1 MSRGCSSP
9 EAGRLHGLPRARFL
23 DRESLRALIPQW
35 EALAAAA
42 AAPNPFYEPWALL
55 PALEADPAPFLCV
68 AVEADG
74 ALAALFPLEPVRRY
88 RGLPLRVLRS
98 WRNRHQLLCT
108 PLVRKGFEA
117 VSFDALLNFLGRQA
131 SIVELDYLVA
141 TGPLR
146 EALQGWTVTSSFE
159 RALLRRT
166 ASAEAYLAAALDGN
180 TRRELR
186 RKEKRLKEAGRVE
199 YVRLAPGGDVARW
212 IGEFLRLEAS
222 GWKGEAGGALAC
234 SDAGRRY
241 GEALFRGAFGRGR
254 LLAGGIDLDGRP
266 IAREMCLVAGEGAF
280 SFRIAYDEAF
290 GRYAPGLLGELHT
303 VRVLHEH
310 PALQWVDSATGSD
323 NVTIGK
329 LWKDRVRVE
338 RVTTALDGRGAL
350 VLRLLEAM
358 RKMKRGAAGSC
369 TPLSATI
376 RRSLHG
382 VWARRA

>member
-1 MSRGCSSP
+1 MSRACSSP
-9 EAGRLHGLPRARFL
+9 EARLL
-23 DRESLRALIPQW
+23 DRESPRALIPQW

-42 AAPNPFYEPWALL
+42 AAPTPFYEPWALL

-68 AVEADG
+68 AVEANG
-74 ALAALFPLEPVRRY
+74 ALAALFPLEPAPRY
-88 RGLPLRVLRS
+88 RRLPLRALRS

-117 VSFDALLNFLGRQA
+117 ASLDALLRFLGKLG
-131 SIVELDYLVA
+131 SIVELDYLVVE
-141 TGPLR
+141 GEMR
-146 EALQGWTVTSSFE
+146 RALQAWTVSASFE

-166 ASAEAYLAAALDGN
+166 ASAEAYLAGALDGN

-186 RKEKRLKEAGRVE
+186 RKERRLKEAGRVE

-212 IGEFLRLEAS
+212 IEDFLRLEAS
-222 GWKGEAGGALAC
+222 GWKGKAGGALAC
-234 SDAGRRY
+234 SAAGRRY
-241 GEALFRGAFGRGR
+241 AEALFRGAFERGR

-280 SFRIAYDEAF
+280 SFRIAYDEAL

-310 PALQWVDSATGSD
+310 PVLQWVDSATGSE

-338 RVTTALDGRGAL
+338 RVAAALDGRGAL
-350 VLRLLEAM
+350 ALRVLEGVR
-358 RKMKRGAAGSC
+358 RMKRGAAGSC